1 MRTGR
6 FLNQPISMKGYNSRL
21 TDTLTYFIQ
30 ENLGGSGAI
39 RSEEA
44 EEYLREHM
52 KMEGDLERQRQEKK
66 EMQIAAVKERL
77 EQRKKERMRKLKEK
91 QELER
96 AQVRFLSA
104 KTRKKNINYSQMDRI
119 QWRSQPDNL
128 VPLCKFQFII
138 IIHFFRN

>member
-39 RSEEA
+39 HSEEA

-104 KTRKKNINYSQMDRI
+104 KTRKKI
-119 QWRSQPDNL
+119 
-128 VPLCKFQFII
+128 
-138 IIHFFRN
+138 

>member
-1 MRTGR
+1 
-6 FLNQPISMKGYNSRL
+6 MKGYNSRL

>member
-1 MRTGR
+1 MRGC
-6 FLNQPISMKGYNSRL
+6 NCKL
-21 TDTLTYFIQ
+21 TNTLICFTQ

-39 RSEEA
+39 SSEEA

-91 QELER
+91 QDLER
-96 AQVRFLSA
+96 AQVRLAS
-104 KTRKKNINYSQMDRI
+104 
-119 QWRSQPDNL
+119 L
-128 VPLCKFQFII
+128 
-138 IIHFFRN
+138 